1 MSNKAAP
8 WILLAG
14 DLLAI
19 LLFVFI
25 GQRDH
30 NTVDTAQP
38 LLGVLRTAFPF
49 LLVWLIV
56 VWPVRAVPL
65 QAAEMRLPLLLGRA
79 VNAWL
84 IAAPLALMLRGF
96 LLGGRTIPPAF
107 MLVTLALGSLFVLV
121 WRGVFWL
128 FWQKV
133 GR

>member
-8 WILLAG
+8 WIVLAG

-49 LLVWLIV
+49 LVVWLIV

-84 IAAPLALMLRGF
+84 IAAPLALMLRSF
-96 LLGGRTIPPAF
+96 LLGGRAIPPAF
-107 MLVTLALGSLFVLV
+107 MLVTLALGGLFVLV